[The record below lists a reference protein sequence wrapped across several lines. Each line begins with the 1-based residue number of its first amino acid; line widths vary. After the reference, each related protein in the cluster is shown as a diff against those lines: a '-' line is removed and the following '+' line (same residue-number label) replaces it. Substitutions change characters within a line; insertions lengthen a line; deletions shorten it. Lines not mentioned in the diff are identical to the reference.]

1 MPETFSE
8 VVMRPKIIEIVRFLL
23 EHPDEDFSQSELAE
37 QVDAAYTTIN
47 KIIHQL
53 EDFGAV
59 TMTERGT
66 ATYVQ
71 LNRDSPYVEILEQ
84 LAEMDADLL
93 QEAAQRYAEEL
104 LDQVED
110 VTAVVLF
117 GSVAS
122 GWPTKDSDIDVLILV
137 DGDTGLVEQR
147 AQALADKYSR
157 EQQVPVSPLVM
168 EEDQF
173 KAELDNDAPLPTRI
187 KENGITLVGDPPW

>member
-137 DGDTGLVEQR
+137 DGDTGLIEQR